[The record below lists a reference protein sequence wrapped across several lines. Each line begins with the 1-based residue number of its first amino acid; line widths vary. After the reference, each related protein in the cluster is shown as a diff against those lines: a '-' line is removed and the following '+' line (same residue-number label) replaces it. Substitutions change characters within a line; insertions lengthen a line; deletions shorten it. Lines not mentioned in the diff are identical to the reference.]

1 VSGGLV
7 VVVVSN
13 PIAERVSGFVLI
25 ATLRGNV
32 EIKICASIFLSARG
46 ARIRM
51 GNAAVASFDR
61 LCRMHLNRSIP
72 KTLM

>member
-32 EIKICASIFLSARG
+32 EIKYVRPSSSPHAEQEYVWE
-46 ARIRM
+46 M
-51 GNAAVASFDR
+51 
-61 LCRMHLNRSIP
+61 P
-72 KTLM
+72 P